1 MSESAQTRNLMKVG
15 TTHFKGEYKKYCSS
29 NYTLPKALKEFIDNI
44 AKKCRNINVWIK
56 VSGNRLYEIMISDD
70 YLKGFE
76 NIHSEGIENPFNMTH
91 IRGGQDDDMDMSQFG
106 IGMKAGAIATGL
118 KMVVYT
124 RVANVYYC
132 VILDFN
138 RMCRE
143 QDREASFSPEWYPI
157 TQEQYNAHHP
167 FEYGSTIVFS
177 GIRENIYKE
186 TTEEMICNYVNT
198 ELSKTY
204 RDIIKWTGINIKV
217 NDLQVLPAFSFFEEP
232 QCSPFNE
239 NVSLF
244 HLEKV
249 EQNKDGITQKNTEY
263 YAYFENENKYR
274 LQDKETKN
282 FKIIP
287 KTKLQSK
294 YINAGYKYVNQ
305 ISSSNLAC
313 IDFEST
319 FVMYHPLVNTGSDKE
334 RESYMPKGRAII
346 YMQGRSY
353 GNWNKESTNGS
364 SNFTEIEIRVSSKK
378 VANEL
383 GLTFN
388 KDISKE
394 HQNDLTLAVKE
405 IISSMTG
412 KLSGDTST
420 PNNKKLYD
428 KALLNGIQVPENRLP
443 KSVSPPKVKPTAI
456 AGGGASGGAS
466 PDTSPKPPTLSVVEL
481 LAFQEEEQE
490 RKERLEKEKKDK
502 EKKDKEEQDKKE
514 KERKEKERKEKERL
528 ELEQEEKSR
537 IEEEKRKEQ
546 IEYGRKLELERLE
559 KERLEN
565 ISFTIVDPDP
575 VKVEPKPTHIPVG
588 SAIHTNLS
596 IKDGIQILEQLKTQ
610 SNSYTI
616 LDTINKILYDYL
628 NNCPAATLDKI
639 FKYIPN
645 DNTRIEM
652 LLEQI
657 TLKYPLL
664 FEQSKPM
671 LGGAELY
678 RLVNS

>member
-1 MSESAQTRNLMKVG
+1 MSESVQTRNLMKVG

-76 NIHSEGIENPFNMTH
+76 HIHSEGIENPFNMTH

-186 TTEEMICNYVNT
+186 TTEEMVCNYVNT

-217 NDLQVLPAFSFFEEP
+217 NDSHVLPAFSFFEEP

-249 EQNKDGITQKNTEY
+249 EQNKDGITQKQIEY

-319 FVMYHPLVNTGSDKE
+319 FVMYHPLLNSGTDKE

-353 GNWNKESTNGS
+353 GNWNKESTNGA

-388 KDISKE
+388 KDISKDQ
-394 HQNDLTLAVKE
+394 QNDLTLAVKE

-412 KLSGDTST
+412 KLSGDTAS
-420 PNNKKLYD
+420 PNNKKIYD
-428 KALLNGIQVPENRLP
+428 KALLNDIQVPDNRLP
-443 KSVSPPKVKPTAI
+443 KSVSPPKVKPTAS
-456 AGGGASGGAS
+456 AGAGAFTLPYPPIFGPGTA
-466 PDTSPKPPTLSVVEL
+466 PKPPTPSVVEL
-481 LAFQEEEQE
+481 LAFQTRDQEEEEEE
-490 RKERLEKEKKDK
+490 RKERLKERS
-502 EKKDKEEQDKKE
+502 E
-514 KERKEKERKEKERL
+514 KERKEKEEKTRKEA
-528 ELEQEEKSR
+528 EEKVR
-537 IEEEKRKEQ
+537 IEAEEKTRKEA
-546 IEYGRKLELERLE
+546 EE
-559 KERLEN
+559 KTREPIIPEN
-565 ISFTIVDPDP
+565 IVMSIVEE
-575 VKVEPKPTHIPVG
+575 KVEPKPTHIPTG
-588 SAIHTNLS
+588 PAIHTNLS
-596 IKDGIQILEQLKTQ
+596 IKDGIQILDQLKTQ
-610 SNSYTI
+610 ENSNII

-628 NNCPAATLDKI
+628 NNCPAATLDRI

>member
-1 MSESAQTRNLMKVG
+1 MSELVQTRNLMKVG

-249 EQNKDGITQKNTEY
+249 EQNKDGITQKYSEY

-282 FKIIP
+282 FKIIAKP
-287 KTKLQSK
+287 KLQSK

-353 GNWNKESTNGS
+353 GNWNKEGTDGN

-378 VANEL
+378 VANGL

-388 KDISKE
+388 KDI
-394 HQNDLTLAVKE
+394 
-405 IISSMTG
+405 
-412 KLSGDTST
+412 
-420 PNNKKLYD
+420 
-428 KALLNGIQVPENRLP
+428 
-443 KSVSPPKVKPTAI
+443 
-456 AGGGASGGAS
+456 
-466 PDTSPKPPTLSVVEL
+466 
-481 LAFQEEEQE
+481 
-490 RKERLEKEKKDK
+490 
-502 EKKDKEEQDKKE
+502 
-514 KERKEKERKEKERL
+514 
-528 ELEQEEKSR
+528 
-537 IEEEKRKEQ
+537 
-546 IEYGRKLELERLE
+546 
-559 KERLEN
+559 
-565 ISFTIVDPDP
+565 
-575 VKVEPKPTHIPVG
+575 
-588 SAIHTNLS
+588 
-596 IKDGIQILEQLKTQ
+596 
-610 SNSYTI
+610 
-616 LDTINKILYDYL
+616 
-628 NNCPAATLDKI
+628 
-639 FKYIPN
+639 
-645 DNTRIEM
+645 
-652 LLEQI
+652 
-657 TLKYPLL
+657 
-664 FEQSKPM
+664 
-671 LGGAELY
+671 
-678 RLVNS
+678 

>member
-1 MSESAQTRNLMKVG
+1 
-15 TTHFKGEYKKYCSS
+15 
-29 NYTLPKALKEFIDNI
+29 
-44 AKKCRNINVWIK
+44 
-56 VSGNRLYEIMISDD
+56 
-70 YLKGFE
+70 
-76 NIHSEGIENPFNMTH
+76 
-91 IRGGQDDDMDMSQFG
+91 
-106 IGMKAGAIATGL
+106 
-118 KMVVYT
+118 
-124 RVANVYYC
+124 
-132 VILDFN
+132 
-138 RMCRE
+138 MCRE

-249 EQNKDGITQKNTEY
+249 EQNKDGITQKHTEY

-282 FKIIP
+282 FKIIAKP
-287 KTKLQSK
+287 KLQSK

-319 FVMYHPLVNTGSDKE
+319 FVMYHPLVNTGTDKE

-383 GLTFN
+383 G
-388 KDISKE
+388 I
-394 HQNDLTLAVKE
+394 
-405 IISSMTG
+405 
-412 KLSGDTST
+412 
-420 PNNKKLYD
+420 
-428 KALLNGIQVPENRLP
+428 
-443 KSVSPPKVKPTAI
+443 
-456 AGGGASGGAS
+456 
-466 PDTSPKPPTLSVVEL
+466 
-481 LAFQEEEQE
+481 
-490 RKERLEKEKKDK
+490 
-502 EKKDKEEQDKKE
+502 
-514 KERKEKERKEKERL
+514 
-528 ELEQEEKSR
+528 
-537 IEEEKRKEQ
+537 
-546 IEYGRKLELERLE
+546 
-559 KERLEN
+559 
-565 ISFTIVDPDP
+565 
-575 VKVEPKPTHIPVG
+575 
-588 SAIHTNLS
+588 
-596 IKDGIQILEQLKTQ
+596 
-610 SNSYTI
+610 
-616 LDTINKILYDYL
+616 
-628 NNCPAATLDKI
+628 
-639 FKYIPN
+639 
-645 DNTRIEM
+645 
-652 LLEQI
+652 
-657 TLKYPLL
+657 
-664 FEQSKPM
+664 
-671 LGGAELY
+671 
-678 RLVNS
+678 

>member
-1 MSESAQTRNLMKVG
+1 MSESVQTRNLMKVG

-167 FEYGSTIVFS
+167 FDYGSTIVFS

-198 ELSKTY
+198 ELGKTY

-249 EQNKDGITQKNTEY
+249 EQNKDGITQKHIEY

-282 FKIIP
+282 FKIIAKP
-287 KTKLQSK
+287 KLQSK

-319 FVMYHPLVNTGSDKE
+319 FVMYHPLLNSGTDKE
-334 RESYMPKGRAII
+334 RESVMPKGRAII

-353 GNWNKESTNGS
+353 GNWNKESTNGA

-394 HQNDLTLAVKE
+394 QQNDLTLAVKE

-412 KLSGDTST
+412 KLSGDTSS

-443 KSVSPPKVKPTAI
+443 KSVSPPKVKPTAS
-456 AGGGASGGAS
+456 ASGGGAV
-466 PDTSPKPPTLSVVEL
+466 TTPKPIPSVVEL
-481 LAFQEEEQE
+481 LAFPEEEE
-490 RKERLEKEKKDK
+490 KNRKERMEKERMEKEKKDK
-502 EKKDKEEQDKKE
+502 EELDK
-514 KERKEKERKEKERL
+514 KEKERKEKERL
-528 ELEQEEKSR
+528 ELEQEQEEKAR

-546 IEYGRKLELERLE
+546 IEYGRKLEKARLELERLE

-565 ISFTIVDPDP
+565 ISITIVDPDP
-575 VKVEPKPTHIPVG
+575 VKVESKPTHIPVG

-628 NNCPAATLDKI
+628 NNCPVATLDKI

-678 RLVNS
+678 RLINS

>member
-1 MSESAQTRNLMKVG
+1 MSESVQTRNLMKVG

-249 EQNKDGITQKNTEY
+249 EQNKDGITQKHTEY

-319 FVMYHPLVNTGSDKE
+319 FVMYHPLLNTGTDKE

-353 GNWNKESTNGS
+353 GNWNKDSTNGS

-394 HQNDLTLAVKE
+394 QQNDLTLAVKE

-412 KLSGDTST
+412 KLNGDTSS

-428 KALLNGIQVPENRLP
+428 KALLNGIQVPEYRLP

-456 AGGGASGGAS
+456 ATGGGGASS
-466 PDTSPKPPTLSVVEL
+466 VTSPKPPTPSVVEL
-481 LAFQEEEQE
+481 LAFQTHDQEEEKN
-490 RKERLEKEKKDK
+490 RKERLEKEKKEQEEK
-502 EKKDKEEQDKKE
+502 EKQEQ
-514 KERKEKERKEKERL
+514 KEKERKEKERL
-528 ELEQEEKSR
+528 ELEKARIEQEEKER
-537 IEEEKRKEQ
+537 KEKEQEEKLRKEA
-546 IEYGRKLELERLE
+546 EE
-559 KERLEN
+559 KDRESKIPEN
-565 ISFTIVDPDP
+565 IVMSIVEE
-575 VKVEPKPTHIPVG
+575 KKEPKPTHIPVG

-610 SNSYTI
+610 TNSYTI

>member
-1 MSESAQTRNLMKVG
+1 MSESVQTRNLMKVG

-249 EQNKDGITQKNTEY
+249 EQNKDGIIQKHTEY
-263 YAYFENENKYR
+263 YAYFENEKKFK

-282 FKIIP
+282 FKIIAKP
-287 KTKLQSK
+287 KLDSK

-319 FVMYHPLVNTGSDKE
+319 FVMYHPLLNSGTDKE
-334 RESYMPKGRAII
+334 RESVMPKGRAII

-353 GNWNKESTNGS
+353 GNWNKESTNGA

-456 AGGGASGGAS
+456 AGGAIAGTS
-466 PDTSPKPPTLSVVEL
+466 PVTLPKPPTPSVVEL
-481 LAFQEEEQE
+481 LAFQEEEE
-490 RKERLEKEKKDK
+490 RKERLK
-502 EKKDKEEQDKKE
+502 
-514 KERKEKERKEKERL
+514 
-528 ELEQEEKSR
+528 
-537 IEEEKRKEQ
+537 
-546 IEYGRKLELERLE
+546 ERLE
-559 KERLEN
+559 KERLEKERLEKERLELEKTRRLELDRLKLEEEKLRIEN
-565 ISFTIVDPDP
+565 KEKLRKEAEEKDR
-575 VKVEPKPTHIPVG
+575 EPKILENIVMSIVEEKKEPTLKHIHTG

-596 IKDGIQILEQLKTQ
+596 IKDGIDILEQLKTQ
-610 SNSYTI
+610 LNSYTI

-628 NNCPAATLDKI
+628 NNCPAATLDNI

-678 RLVNS
+678 RLINS

>member
-1 MSESAQTRNLMKVG
+1 MSESVQTRNLMKVG

-167 FEYGSTIVFS
+167 FDYGSTIVFS

-204 RDIIKWTGINIKV
+204 RDFIKWTGINIKV

-244 HLEKV
+244 HLEKI
-249 EQNKDGITQKNTEY
+249 EQNKDGITQKQIEY

-282 FKIIP
+282 FKIIAKP
-287 KTKLQSK
+287 KLQSK

-319 FVMYHPLVNTGSDKE
+319 FVMYHPLVNTGTDKE

-353 GNWNKESTNGS
+353 GNWNKESTNGA

-394 HQNDLTLAVKE
+394 QQNDLTLAVKE

-412 KLSGDTST
+412 KLSGDTAS

-428 KALLNGIQVPENRLP
+428 KAFSNNIQVPENRLP
-443 KSVSPPKVKPTAI
+443 KSVSPPKGKPTAS
-456 AGGGASGGAS
+456 AGGGGAV
-466 PDTSPKPPTLSVVEL
+466 TTPKPIPSVVEL
-481 LAFQEEEQE
+481 LTFPEEE
-490 RKERLEKEKKDK
+490 
-502 EKKDKEEQDKKE
+502 
-514 KERKEKERKEKERL
+514 
-528 ELEQEEKSR
+528 
-537 IEEEKRKEQ
+537 
-546 IEYGRKLELERLE
+546 
-559 KERLEN
+559 
-565 ISFTIVDPDP
+565 
-575 VKVEPKPTHIPVG
+575 
-588 SAIHTNLS
+588 
-596 IKDGIQILEQLKTQ
+596 
-610 SNSYTI
+610 
-616 LDTINKILYDYL
+616 
-628 NNCPAATLDKI
+628 
-639 FKYIPN
+639 
-645 DNTRIEM
+645 
-652 LLEQI
+652 
-657 TLKYPLL
+657 
-664 FEQSKPM
+664 
-671 LGGAELY
+671 
-678 RLVNS
+678 

>member
-1 MSESAQTRNLMKVG
+1 MSESVQTRNLMKVG

-244 HLEKV
+244 HLEKL
-249 EQNKDGITQKNTEY
+249 EQNKDGITQKHIEY

-319 FVMYHPLVNTGSDKE
+319 FVMYHPLVNSGTDKE
-334 RESYMPKGRAII
+334 RESFMPKGRAII

-353 GNWNKESTNGS
+353 GNWNKESTNGA

-394 HQNDLTLAVKE
+394 QQNDLTLAVKE

-412 KLSGDTST
+412 KLSGDTSS

-456 AGGGASGGAS
+456 AGGGGAVTT
-466 PDTSPKPPTLSVVEL
+466 PNPSVVEL
-481 LAFQEEEQE
+481 LAFQEEQE

-502 EKKDKEEQDKKE
+502 EEQDK
-514 KERKEKERKEKERL
+514 KEKERKEKERL

-546 IEYGRKLELERLE
+546 IEYGRKLEILELEKARLELERLE

-565 ISFTIVDPDP
+565 ISITIVDPDP

-596 IKDGIQILEQLKTQ
+596 IKDGIDILEQLKTQ
-610 SNSYTI
+610 LNSYTI

-678 RLVNS
+678 RLINS

>member
-1 MSESAQTRNLMKVG
+1 MSESVQTRNLMKVG

-167 FEYGSTIVFS
+167 FDYGSTIVFS

-198 ELSKTY
+198 ELGKTY

-249 EQNKDGITQKNTEY
+249 EQNKDGITQKHIEY

-282 FKIIP
+282 FKIIAKP
-287 KTKLQSK
+287 KLQSK

-319 FVMYHPLVNTGSDKE
+319 FVMYHPLLNTGTDKE
-334 RESYMPKGRAII
+334 RESVMPKGRAII

-353 GNWNKESTNGS
+353 GNWNKESTNGA

-394 HQNDLTLAVKE
+394 QQNDLTLAVKE

-412 KLSGDTST
+412 KLSGDTAS

-428 KALLNGIQVPENRLP
+428 KAFSNNIQVPENRLP
-443 KSVSPPKVKPTAI
+443 KSVSPPKGKPTAS
-456 AGGGASGGAS
+456 AGGGGAV
-466 PDTSPKPPTLSVVEL
+466 TTPKPIPSVVEL
-481 LAFQEEEQE
+481 LTFPEEEE
-490 RKERLEKEKKDK
+490 KNRKERMEKERMEKEKKDK
-502 EKKDKEEQDKKE
+502 EELDK
-514 KERKEKERKEKERL
+514 KEKERKEKERL
-528 ELEQEEKSR
+528 ELEQEQEEKAR

-546 IEYGRKLELERLE
+546 IEYGRKLELEKARLELERLE

-565 ISFTIVDPDP
+565 ISITIVDPDP

-628 NNCPAATLDKI
+628 NNCPVATLDKI

-678 RLVNS
+678 RLINS